1 MTSAQ
6 KLRDAFA
13 DVMGKGWRLVHGI
26 DTTASERYA
35 VYTEDRRGNAFADD
49 APTEEV
55 THMMLFVVAP
65 AGENLSEK
73 RRALRIAIFEAGFT
87 WPTEDDDSDATQQMW
102 SYSFSTREAL

>member
-13 DVMGKGWRLVHGI
+13 KIMGKDWRLVHGI
-26 DTTASERYA
+26 DTTASDRYA
-35 VYTEDRRGNAFADD
+35 VYTEDRRGFAFGDD

-65 AGENLSEK
+65 SGENLSEK
-73 RRALRIAIFEAGFT
+73 RRALRSAIFDAGFT
-87 WPTEDDDSDATQQMW
+87 WPTEDDDSDEANQMW